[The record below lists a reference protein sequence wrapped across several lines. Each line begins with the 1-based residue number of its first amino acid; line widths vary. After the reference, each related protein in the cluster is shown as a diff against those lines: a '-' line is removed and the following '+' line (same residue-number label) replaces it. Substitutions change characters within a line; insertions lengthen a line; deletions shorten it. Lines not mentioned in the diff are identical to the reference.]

1 MSAFG
6 GKADMALR
14 VALTF
19 GGTVVSALGAASR
32 FVRSRSVPISM
43 MPVPMMSM
51 VRVGLVGIRSVS
63 TLLKRG
69 IRAARHLTVTVAAR
83 GCVRPE
89 VGHALCE

>member
-1 MSAFG
+1 
-6 GKADMALR
+6 MALR
-14 VALTF
+14 VALTVRR
-19 GGTVVSALGAASR
+19 TVVSALGAASR